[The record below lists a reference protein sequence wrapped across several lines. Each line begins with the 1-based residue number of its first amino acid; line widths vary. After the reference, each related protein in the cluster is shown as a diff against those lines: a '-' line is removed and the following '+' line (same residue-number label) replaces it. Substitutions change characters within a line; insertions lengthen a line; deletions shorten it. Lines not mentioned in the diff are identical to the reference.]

1 MPADYH
7 IHTAYCGH
15 ARGSIGQY
23 VESAI
28 SLGLREIGFSDH
40 LGRYYLTP
48 TQRRRYLD
56 WGMDEKKLK
65 RYFSDLLKAKE
76 SYQDRIVIS
85 VGLEVDYVEGCER
98 LLEPIIGR
106 FTFDYLLCSIH
117 CLPRFSWKH
126 LSNYLSYADTSAI
139 YTEYFRVVRS
149 AIGCGLF
156 HILAHP
162 DLIWRTIG
170 WPTCDAS
177 FIFREIADM
186 TAAAKTTNHAIE
198 INSNGFRWSR
208 ENRLAYGDPFFTL
221 LDQCGKLGTP
231 ISLGSDAHEPQSVG
245 QLFPELRTALRQR
258 GITGVTCF
266 TAGIPRNEPLI

>member
-7 IHTAYCGH
+7 THTAYCGH

-48 TQRRRYLD
+48 AQRRRYLD
-56 WGMDEKKLK
+56 WGMDEKKLNW
-65 RYFSDLLKAKE
+65 YFSDLLEAKG
-76 SYQDRIVIS
+76 SYRDRINIS
-85 VGLEVDYVEGCER
+85 VGLEIDYVEGYEQM
-98 LLEPIIGR
+98 LEPIIER
-106 FTFDYLLCSIH
+106 YPFDYLLCSIH
-117 CLPRFSWKH
+117 CLPRFGWKH
-126 LSNYLSYADTSAI
+126 LSAYLSYADTMAI

-149 AIGCGLF
+149 AIDCGLF

-170 WPTCDAS
+170 WPTCETS
-177 FIFREIADM
+177 LPFQEIADM
-186 TAAAKTTNHAIE
+186 TAAAKEANVAIE

-208 ENRLAYGDPFFTL
+208 ENRLAYGDPFFTM
-221 LDQCGKLGTP
+221 LDLCGKLGAP
-231 ISLGSDAHEPQSVG
+231 ISLGSDAHEPQDVG
-245 QLFPELRTALRQR
+245 QLFPERRSALRQC
-258 GITGVTCF
+258 GITGTACF
-266 TAGIPRNEPLI
+266 TSGIMRNEPLA